1 MKGWRVCRSV
11 KTQQTLSTKPD
22 TKNTPYI
29 PLKDLS
35 ENSVNMDL
43 FPAASLLFD
52 FNVISYNP
60 KPQQM
65 ITKAF

>member
-1 MKGWRVCRSV
+1 MKSLASHEDAVNIVDGAW
-11 KTQQTLSTKPD
+11 Q
-22 TKNTPYI
+22 KNTPYI
-29 PLKDLS
+29 QPKDLS

-43 FPAASLLFD
+43 FPAAQLLFD

-65 ITKAF
+65 IAKTF